1 MDTRKVKSISSN
13 YCSAR
18 QKTGFYYGAAFYV
31 IETGGKVHS
40 NGSTKAR
47 YSKRLKKGVY
57 DVIADKELKVCFSV

>member
-1 MDTRKVKSISSN
+1 M
-13 YCSAR
+13 
-18 QKTGFYYGAAFYV
+18 

-57 DVIADKELKVCFSV
+57 DVTADKELKVCFSV